1 VTASVRVSRE
11 PAATDGVRS
20 AGRESGG
27 GSSSGD
33 GGGPP
38 SNGEIA
44 RQLDRVG
51 DLLELEEANPFR
63 VRAYRRAADELR
75 ALDRPAA
82 DLYARGGESRLREIS
97 GVGEGLAGAIAE
109 IVETGRFGLLD
120 RLESER
126 SPEEVFRRLPGIGEK
141 LAARLRDELG
151 VTTLEELE
159 RAAHDGRL
167 ARVEGVGEKR
177 VRGIRDALAGMLG
190 RSSRRRA
197 RERVEAGGGDG
208 AGGEAIRHRRPPVEL
223 LLDVDAEYRRKADAG
238 ELRRIAPRR
247 FNPEG
252 EAWLPVMEVERDGWE
267 MRALFSNTRR
277 AHELDRTR
285 DWVVIYW
292 DSDGEHGQATV
303 VTGHSGELEGRRV
316 VRGREPECREH
327 YL

>member
-1 VTASVRVSRE
+1 MIRVRTTDSPPAPADASR
-11 PAATDGVRS
+11 PC
-20 AGRESGG
+20 GG
-27 GSSSGD
+27 DPSD
-33 GGGPP
+33 RP
-38 SNGEIA
+38 SNEEIA
-44 RQLDRVG
+44 RQLERVG
-51 DLLELEEANPFR
+51 DLLELQEANPFR
-63 VRAYRRAADELR
+63 VRSYRRAADELR

-82 DLYARGGESRLREIS
+82 ELYAEGGESRLREIR
-97 GVGEGLAGAIAE
+97 GVGERLSGSIAE

-141 LAARLRDELG
+141 LAGRIRDEIG
-151 VTTLEELE
+151 ATTLEELE

-167 ARVEGVGEKR
+167 ARVEGIGEKR

-197 RERVEAGGGDG
+197 RQRVEEG
-208 AGGEAIRHRRPPVEL
+208 AGGEDAGREASEEGVQHRRPLVRL
-223 LLDVDAEYRRKADAG
+223 LLEVDREYRRKAEKG

-252 EAWLPVMEVERDGWE
+252 EAWLPIMEAERGGWE

-285 DWVVIYW
+285 DWVVIYY
-292 DSDGEHGQATV
+292 DSDGQHGQCTV
-303 VTGHSGELEGRRV
+303 VTARSGSLEGKRV

-327 YL
+327 YG